1 METIRVLGQ
10 REREAK
16 PAIQQVTPVCEHSQA
31 ALRLY
36 GPRREER
43 KSDGDLEPSAG
54 FPALYRL
61 LLVISG
67 PTS

>member
-1 METIRVLGQ
+1 MEKIRVLGQ

-36 GPRREER
+36 RPRREER
-43 KSDGDLEPSAG
+43 KNDGDLEP
-54 FPALYRL
+54 LYRL